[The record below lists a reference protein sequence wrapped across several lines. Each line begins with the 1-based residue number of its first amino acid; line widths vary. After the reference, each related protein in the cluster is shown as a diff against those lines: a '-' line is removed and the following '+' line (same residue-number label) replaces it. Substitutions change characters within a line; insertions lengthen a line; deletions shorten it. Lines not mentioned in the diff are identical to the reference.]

1 MAISSATK
9 PTNLRIPSIFFPG
22 FIGVSVI
29 AWSLPW
35 IGLIVTAFRP
45 FSQAASTGWWT
56 VFTTRTFTL
65 QNFATALKANGLWRA
80 AMNSFIITIPTVLLV
95 LVVSSLAAYAL
106 TWTRMPGKKALYA
119 IFAGLL
125 VVPPEITLVPTL
137 KVFRALGLS
146 DSFPGIWLS
155 HVSAALAFGI
165 FLLGNFFAQVPRDLV
180 ESARID
186 GTGEFGLLRRVILP
200 LSGTALASLA
210 TFDFLWVWN
219 DLIRSLVIISDPTK
233 QPLTAV
239 VANMSGTYGANI
251 TVQAAGAVL
260 LLIPPLIVF
269 MLAQKAFIRGVLT
282 GAVK

>member
-1 MAISSATK
+1 M
-9 PTNLRIPSIFFPG
+9 
-22 FIGVSVI
+22 
-29 AWSLPW
+29 
-35 IGLIVTAFRP
+35 
-45 FSQAASTGWWT
+45 
-56 VFTTRTFTL
+56 
-65 QNFATALKANGLWRA
+65 
-80 AMNSFIITIPTVLLV
+80 
-95 LVVSSLAAYAL
+95 
-106 TWTRMPGKKALYA
+106 
-119 IFAGLL
+119 
-125 VVPPEITLVPTL
+125 
-137 KVFRALGLS
+137 
-146 DSFPGIWLS
+146 
-155 HVSAALAFGI
+155 
-165 FLLGNFFAQVPRDLV
+165 PRDLV